1 VLAYELYVGG
11 VRGCR
16 CVFVTRQKEQDPKWL
31 FAWQQADKE
40 ATRSMYS
47 FRKHYNYYDQQE
59 AGKDW
64 SGTKSEYFNAGSQHI
79 CTHTQHSL
87 SLSHT
92 HTVPPLMQWLE
103 RAACAWAK
111 ERC

>member
-1 VLAYELYVGG
+1 M
-11 VRGCR
+11 
-16 CVFVTRQKEQDPKWL
+16 FVTRHKVQDPKWV

-64 SGTKSEYFNAGSQHI
+64 SGTKSEYFNAGSH
-79 CTHTQHSL
+79 THTTHTHT
-87 SLSHT
+87 LSHT
-92 HTVPPLMQWLE
+92 LSLP
-103 RAACAWAK
+103 
-111 ERC
+111 